1 MEGVMREL
9 EIWDD
14 VTALL
19 RSSLA
24 GCCKDDMNLHDM
36 DGMQWENIFT
46 LSYPHH
52 LTALLYDSIRKLPQD
67 AGLSSATLLKFAV
80 VTDKIE
86 REYLH
91 KQQVVTELAHFYRQH
106 SITVMLL
113 KGFGISEYNPVP
125 CHRSISDID
134 IFLYGATEK
143 ADRLLEQELNIKICN
158 DVHHHNTFMYK
169 GVLVENHYDFINTHD
184 HRSAKQLDA
193 VFKRLAAGP
202 GRAIEIGGESVVLPS
217 ANFNALFLM
226 RHMAA
231 HYAAERISIRHLCD
245 WMMFLNREHTHIDF
259 KQVELF
265 YRQFNLYKFADAVNG
280 ILIDRLGLDAAMLPP
295 FERNHELENRIFN
308 DIVSPE
314 FQIKRPAAGT
324 MRIVVW
330 KIRRF
335 IANRWK
341 HKIIYSEPWL
351 VTFFQSFISHL
362 IKPGTIKG

>member
-1 MEGVMREL
+1 MIREQ
-9 EIWDD
+9 EIWGD

-24 GCCKDDMNLHDM
+24 DYHIDEVELQDM
-36 DGMQWENIFT
+36 DNVQWEKIFH

-52 LTALLYDSIRKLPQD
+52 LTALLYDSIRKLPQNG
-67 AGLSSATLLKFAV
+67 GLPSDTLLKFAV

-91 KQQVVTELAHFYRQH
+91 KRQVVAELSRFYRQH
-106 SITVMLL
+106 GITMMLL
-113 KGFGISEYNPVP
+113 KGVGLSEYYPVP
-125 CHRSISDID
+125 CHRSFSDVD
-134 IFLYGATEK
+134 IFLYGETQK
-143 ADRLLEQELNIKICN
+143 ADRLLKQEFSIKICN
-158 DVHHHNTFMYK
+158 DVHHHTTFKYK

-193 VFKRLAAGP
+193 VFKQLAAEP
-202 GRAIEIGGESVVLPS
+202 GRIIL
-217 ANFNALFLM
+217 
-226 RHMAA
+226 
-231 HYAAERISIRHLCD
+231 RHLCD

>member
-1 MEGVMREL
+1 MIREQ
-9 EIWDD
+9 EIWGD

-24 GCCKDDMNLHDM
+24 DYHIDEVELQDM
-36 DGMQWENIFT
+36 DNVQWEKIFH

-52 LTALLYDSIRKLPQD
+52 LTALLYDSIRKLPQNG
-67 AGLSSATLLKFAV
+67 GLPSDMLLKFAV

-91 KQQVVTELAHFYRQH
+91 KRQVVAELSRFYRQH
-106 SITVMLL
+106 GITMMLL
-113 KGFGISEYNPVP
+113 KGVGLSEYYPVP
-125 CHRSISDID
+125 CHRSFSDVD
-134 IFLYGATEK
+134 IFLYGETQK
-143 ADRLLEQELNIKICN
+143 ADRLLKQEFSIKICN
-158 DVHHHNTFMYK
+158 DVHHHTTFKYK

-193 VFKRLAAGP
+193 VFKQLAAEP
-202 GRAIEIGGESVVLPS
+202 GRIIEIGGESVVLPS

-231 HYAAERISIRHLCD
+231 HYAAERISLRHLCD